1 MTVRVFEIHPAST
14 IVSINFA
21 SVVLAWVSPI
31 LNSPTADASED
42 LIEVVFAY
50 QESIVLGGN
59 FAFLL
64 IEVEGDAV
72 VEVDDQHWSESCGR
86 RQAQDICEKC
96 CRCLL
101 VAAPD
106 DRMVKLHAHV
116 ACPFCKPFFSAP
128 VI

>member
-1 MTVRVFEIHPAST
+1 MLRIGGMPCPVLWFAPVRSSNELKKMTVRVFEIHPAST

-64 IEVEGDAV
+64 IEVE
-72 VEVDDQHWSESCGR
+72 
-86 RQAQDICEKC
+86 
-96 CRCLL
+96 
-101 VAAPD
+101 
-106 DRMVKLHAHV
+106 
-116 ACPFCKPFFSAP
+116 
-128 VI
+128 